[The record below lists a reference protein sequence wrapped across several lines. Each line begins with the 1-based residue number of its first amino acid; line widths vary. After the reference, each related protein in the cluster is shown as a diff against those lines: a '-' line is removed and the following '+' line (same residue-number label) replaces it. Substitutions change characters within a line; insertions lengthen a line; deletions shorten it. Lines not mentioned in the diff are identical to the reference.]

1 MGMGGGGGGGA
12 APSARSILTS
22 TGSVNIVPDARLN
35 ALIIHANPIDMQMI
49 EMILEKID
57 IQESPEDI
65 ETVAKPMLIPVI
77 YQDANDVA
85 NVVKSVFGERIA
97 GAQRSSSG
105 GGRGGQ
111 PSPQDFFNALRG
123 GGGRGGASQAAK
135 SERTKISVAV
145 DAKSNSLVV
154 IATPQ
159 DFAEIQQ
166 LVEALDQSSM
176 VTEETIITYAPSGKV
191 NPDVLKAALESI
203 LGTQA
208 KSTSESSSSSS
219 SSNNNSSSPST
230 PSSSPSPE
238 DIQRRIEFFRSRFGG
253 GGPSGSGGGF
263 RGMGG
268 GRPSFGGGDA
278 GGASGGGRPGG
289 GRPGG
294 GR

>member
-1 MGMGGGGGGGA
+1 M
-12 APSARSILTS
+12 
-22 TGSVNIVPDARLN
+22 
-35 ALIIHANPIDMQMI
+35 
-49 EMILEKID
+49 
-57 IQESPEDI
+57 
-65 ETVAKPMLIPVI
+65 
-77 YQDANDVA
+77 
-85 NVVKSVFGERIA
+85 
-97 GAQRSSSG
+97 
-105 GGRGGQ
+105 
-111 PSPQDFFNALRG
+111 
-123 GGGRGGASQAAK
+123 
-135 SERTKISVAV
+135 

>member
-1 MGMGGGGGGGA
+1 
-12 APSARSILTS
+12 
-22 TGSVNIVPDARLN
+22 
-35 ALIIHANPIDMQMI
+35 
-49 EMILEKID
+49 
-57 IQESPEDI
+57 
-65 ETVAKPMLIPVI
+65 MLIPVI

-230 PSSSPSPE
+230 PSSSPRPE
-238 DIQRRIEFFRSRFGG
+238 DIQRRIEFSDHDLAVAALVVQVVVRVVVSEEWVGD
-253 GGPSGSGGGF
+253 GP
-263 RGMGG
+263 RLAAETPVEHLVVVAQAAVAQVVED
-268 GRPSFGGGDA
+268 RC
-278 GGASGGGRPGG
+278 
-289 GRPGG
+289 
-294 GR
+294 